1 MTERRKE
8 LWRED
13 SKVDNLVSR
22 TSDELRS
29 AERALAGMMNRVSF
43 AWFLFCSSTNTT
55 VYLPVSE
62 IHTIIHLLNY
72 VN

>member
-1 MTERRKE
+1 MWKPADNVERLNIDR
-8 LWRED
+8 LT
-13 SKVDNLVSR
+13 SKCGKSGR
-22 TSDELRS
+22 FS
-29 AERALAGMMNRVSF
+29 NRILGLDP
-43 AWFLFCSSTNTT
+43 AKTT